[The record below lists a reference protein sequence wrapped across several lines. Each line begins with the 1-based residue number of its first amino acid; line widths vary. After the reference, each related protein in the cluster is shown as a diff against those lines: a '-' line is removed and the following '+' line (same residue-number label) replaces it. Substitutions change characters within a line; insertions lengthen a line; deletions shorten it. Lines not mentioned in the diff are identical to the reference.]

1 VTRRTD
7 RAHAILASPDPGIV
21 HGVVPAWLGNGASA
35 VAGIAPFLDHTLLA
49 PDATDEQVVTLADQG
64 RALGVAGVC
73 VDGAWTGTVRERLA
87 GSPVRTVVVI
97 GFPHGAMATRAKAFE
112 ARVAREDGAQE
123 LDMVM
128 ALGRAKAGEW
138 DAVRDDVAAVVEAAD
153 GVPVKLILET
163 ILLEPIEIVEAC
175 LVATEAG
182 ARFVKTSTGFYPA
195 GGARESSVW
204 LMRRA
209 VGNDFGVKASG
220 GIRSAE
226 QAIRMLSAGA
236 NRIGT
241 SGAPEMVAEQGDP
254 LPTLEAL
261 FARHAPRA

>member
-1 VTRRTD
+1 
-7 RAHAILASPDPGIV
+7 V
-21 HGVVPAWLGNGASA
+21 HGVVPAWLGHGAGSLN
-35 VAGIAPFLDHTLLA
+35 GIASLLDHTLLA
-49 PDATDEQVVTLADQG
+49 PDATAAHISTLADQG
-64 RALGVAGVC
+64 RALGVAGAC
-73 VDGAWTGTVRERLA
+73 VDGAWTRVVRERLT

-97 GFPHGAMATRAKAFE
+97 GFPHGAMATRVKAFE

-138 DAVRDDVAAVVEAAD
+138 DAVRDDVAAVVDAAD
-153 GVPVKLILET
+153 GLPVKVIIESILF
-163 ILLEPIEIVEAC
+163 EPIEIVEAC
-175 LVATEAG
+175 LVAIEAG
-182 ARFVKTSTGFYPA
+182 ARFVKSSTGFHPA

-220 GIRSAE
+220 GIRSVE
-226 QAIRMLSAGA
+226 QAIRMVSAGA

-241 SGAPEMVAEQGDP
+241 SGAPEMVAEQGNP
-254 LPTLEAL
+254 TPTLQAL
-261 FARHAPRA
+261 FARHAPHD

>member
-112 ARVAREDGAQE
+112 ARVAKT
-123 LDMVM
+123 
-128 ALGRAKAGEW
+128 RAASTNVGSFSRTS
-138 DAVRDDVAAVVEAAD
+138 ACI
-153 GVPVKLILET
+153 GVLET
-163 ILLEPIEIVEAC
+163 MRLAVHSSR
-175 LVATEAG
+175 VG
-182 ARFVKTSTGFYPA
+182 ASNA
-195 GGARESSVW
+195 ARLGCRNV
-204 LMRRA
+204 RCQK
-209 VGNDFGVKASG
+209 V
-220 GIRSAE
+220 
-226 QAIRMLSAGA
+226 
-236 NRIGT
+236 
-241 SGAPEMVAEQGDP
+241 
-254 LPTLEAL
+254 
-261 FARHAPRA
+261 